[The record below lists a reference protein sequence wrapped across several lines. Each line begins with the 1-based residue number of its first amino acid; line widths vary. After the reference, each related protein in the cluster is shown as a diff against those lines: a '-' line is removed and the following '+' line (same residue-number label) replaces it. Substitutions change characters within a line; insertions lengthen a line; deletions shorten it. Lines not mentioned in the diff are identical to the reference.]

1 MKVSAGGIP
10 SPLNVQRIH
19 LWQVFTVLAL
29 LLMDLSWITA
39 GYTLLAGKT
48 LDLHAGRVFIVFGA
62 IYLATYLIASTLQF
76 LQLDD
81 GIIQVLLF
89 TVVILGLF
97 WAASHLIYFQEPL
110 NIAGIVG
117 RYLGSFGSLSVLFK
131 SEFLL
136 TIIVIY
142 LWRRGLSIA
151 RYAVG
156 PRFIRRAFIGGVL
169 ALVLTGIVA
178 AGLERS
184 FPALESVLFLFSSL
198 IAMGAAR
205 LSSLSHMRGGKGI
218 PFEREWVV
226 GLTLLAIGLL
236 VFAGGL
242 GYLAGGPLS
251 LWIGGLLSIVG
262 GPVSRLLLLI
272 LGPLL
277 YLLGSALAWFIGF
290 FESLFQSLQADPI
303 EMTTATG
310 MQEAIESLEEIQ
322 GVAWAPQL
330 GSILSTALAL
340 VSVSFLLWILF
351 YTVRKYRRGHLTQGP
366 QEVERIRL
374 SGTALDYLRALL
386 QGRAKRAIEG
396 FSRLNPAA
404 RFIAAARIRQIY
416 ARLLKL
422 SARLGE
428 SRAPADTPL
437 EFMGNLERIFP
448 ASQVELATITYAYL
462 RVRYGELP
470 ETRMQVDEVE
480 VAWEIVRK
488 RGRPDGEAR

>member
-1 MKVSAGGIP
+1 MNVSAGGIP
-10 SPLNVQRIH
+10 STLNVERFP

-39 GYTLLAGKT
+39 GYTLLAGKL
-48 LDLHAGRVFIVFGA
+48 LDLHAGRVLLVFGA

-81 GIIQVLLF
+81 GIIQVLLL
-89 TVVILGLF
+89 TVVISGLF
-97 WAASHLIYFQEPL
+97 SAASHLIYFEEPL
-110 NIAGIVG
+110 KFAGIIG

-151 RYAVG
+151 RHAVG
-156 PRFIRRAFIGGVL
+156 PRFIRRAFKGGTL
-169 ALVLTGIVA
+169 AFVAIGIVA

-184 FPALESVLFLFSSL
+184 FPTLESVLFLFSSL
-198 IAMGAAR
+198 IAMGGAQ

-226 GLTLLAIGLL
+226 GLILLAIGLL
-236 VFAGGL
+236 AFAGAL
-242 GYLAGGPLS
+242 GFLAGGPLS
-251 LWIGGLLSIVG
+251 LWIGDLLSTVG
-262 GPVSRLLLLI
+262 RFVSRMLLLI
-272 LGPLL
+272 LGPLI
-277 YLLGSALAWFIGF
+277 YLFGSALAWLIRLI
-290 FESLFQSLQADPI
+290 ESFTQGLQADPI
-303 EMTTATG
+303 ELTAATG
-310 MQEAIESLEEIQ
+310 MQEAIESLEELQ
-322 GVAWAPQL
+322 GVAWAPQI
-330 GSILSTALAL
+330 GSILSTALAI
-340 VSVSFLLWILF
+340 VSISFLFWIIL
-351 YTVRKYRRGHLTQGP
+351 YTARKYRRGNLTQGP

-374 SGTALDYLRALL
+374 SGTVLDYLRALL
-386 QGRAKRAIEG
+386 QDRAKRTIEG

-428 SRAPADTPL
+428 PRAPAHTPL

-480 VAWEIVRK
+480 SAWELVRK
-488 RGRPDGEAR
+488 RGRPDGEAG